1 MTRIHAA
8 AAAAL
13 CAILGLTASLP
24 ARAQEANARVIVQF
38 KADSGLLRKQVQ
50 AAGERHASQALA
62 LGQRVGLALTA
73 GAGVSDR
80 SHVVFARGMSSQA
93 LADRLARESD
103 VEFAVPVHRK
113 RFVAVPN
120 DPRYTTVAGNGP
132 ASGQWYLRTPSNTP
146 GGVMA
151 AINAEAAWDITTGSS
166 SIVVAVLDTGITSH
180 PDLNA
185 NVLPGYDMI
194 SEDAG
199 GPLTANDGNGR
210 DADASDPGDWITLQ
224 ETSTPGGLFEGCSE
238 DAAGNP
244 VASDSSWHGT
254 QTAGLIGALT
264 ANSIGMASVG
274 RTVRILPVR
283 VLGKCG
289 GYDPDILAGMRWA
302 AGISVPGVPD
312 NPNPAKVINM
322 SLGGGAACSPAYV
335 AAVNEIVA
343 RGVTIVASAGNSAG
357 GAVSEPASCN
367 GVVGVAGLR
376 HIGTKVG
383 FSDLGTQI
391 SVSAPGGNCVNDTG
405 ACLYPIL
412 TTTDSGLTTPA
423 GATYSDAFNISV
435 GTSFSAPLVA
445 GTAALMASVNAAIA
459 PTDVRSL
466 LRTTARPFPKTGAEA
481 GTPVCTAPTA
491 TDQFEC
497 YCTTS
502 TCGAGMLDARA
513 AVAAAMGFIADIA
526 ATPTSPRVDVAMTL
540 SGAGSTAA
548 AGRTISSYTWSIADA
563 GATGATLSATTGPNV
578 SVTSSAT
585 GTFTVTLT
593 LTDSSNATTSVT
605 RAFDVT
611 AAPSSGGGGGG
622 GGAADPAWLLALLAA
637 VGLLG
642 RANRSGRRG

>member
-62 LGQRVGLALTA
+62 LGQRIGLALTS
-73 GAGVSDR
+73 GAGVGER
-80 SHVVFARGMSSQA
+80 SQVVFARGMSSQA
-93 LADRLARESD
+93 LAERLAREGD
-103 VEFAVPVHRK
+103 VEFAVPDQRK
-113 RFVAVPN
+113 RLVAVPN
-120 DPRYTTVAGNGP
+120 DPRYTTVAGSGP
-132 ASGQWYLRTPSNTP
+132 ASGQWYLRPPSATP
-146 GGVMA
+146 GGVMS
-151 AINAEAAWDITTGSS
+151 AINAEAAWDISTGSAS
-166 SIVVAVLDTGITSH
+166 VVVAVLDTGITSH
-180 PDLNA
+180 PELNA

-194 SEDAG
+194 ADAD
-199 GPLTANDGNGR
+199 TANDGDAAR
-210 DADASDPGDWITLQ
+210 DADASDPGDWISQ
-224 ETSTPGGLFEGCSE
+224 ADIDAGKFGGACTSA
-238 DAAGNP
+238 DI
-244 VASDSSWHGT
+244 SDSSWHGT
-254 QTAGLIGALT
+254 QTAGLIGSLT
-264 ANSIGMASVG
+264 NNGAGMASVG
-274 RTVRILPVR
+274 RTVRIVPVR

-289 GYDPDILAGMRWA
+289 GFDSDILAGMRWA
-302 AGISVPGVPD
+302 AGIPVAGLPA

-322 SLGGGAACSPAYV
+322 SLGGGSTCTSAYV

-343 RGVTIVASAGNSAG
+343 AGVTIVASAGNSAG

-513 AVAAAMGFIADIA
+513 AVAAAMGFMADIA
-526 ATPTSPRVDVAMTL
+526 ATPTSPRVDVAMAL

-637 VGLLG
+637 VALLG
-642 RANRSGRRG
+642 RVTRSGRRG